1 MFPNPFIFPYKHA
14 RSTAPNAIVKRS
26 VLNSPTKPQFKSA
39 SFFSPIY
46 IITHNS
52 TMLMIEKRAS
62 KMPMLT
68 PARFYSSQYAS
79 PTLLLP
85 ASAMYTPTTPTTT
98 ASCTPTTR
106 KRKIIVDHAS
116 EKRARRTWSDL
127 EYEEML
133 EEATLLR
140 EELDLM
146 VMVAADLCQ
155 DLACD
160 ASAVKQFATLLQTHE
175 ELVASTQDV
184 TVQQIREMV
193 QQMATMM
200 QYLCRFHYAHFA
212 LIDMQDQLKEC
223 RNRFMR
229 FICQYA
235 VMIGLQK

>member
-1 MFPNPFIFPYKHA
+1 
-14 RSTAPNAIVKRS
+14 
-26 VLNSPTKPQFKSA
+26 
-39 SFFSPIY
+39 
-46 IITHNS
+46 
-52 TMLMIEKRAS
+52 MLMIEKRAS

-68 PARFYSSQYAS
+68 PARFCSSQYAS

-85 ASAMYTPTTPTTT
+85 ASAMYTPTTPTT
-98 ASCTPTTR
+98 AAQSTPTTR

-160 ASAVKQFATLLQTHE
+160 ASAVKQLATLLQTHE

>member
-1 MFPNPFIFPYKHA
+1 
-14 RSTAPNAIVKRS
+14 
-26 VLNSPTKPQFKSA
+26 
-39 SFFSPIY
+39 
-46 IITHNS
+46 
-52 TMLMIEKRAS
+52 MLMIEKRATP
-62 KMPMLT
+62 KAAMLT
-68 PARFYSSQYAS
+68 PQSFYSNSSNNVYA
-79 PTLLLP
+79 P
-85 ASAMYTPTTPTTT
+85 AANM
-98 ASCTPTTR
+98 TR
-106 KRKIIVDHAS
+106 KRKIIVDEAA

-146 VMVAADLCQ
+146 VMVAGDLCQ

-160 ASAVKQFATLLQTHE
+160 ASAVAQFARLLHAHE
-175 ELVASTQDV
+175 ELVASAQDV

-212 LIDMQDQLKEC
+212 LVDMQDQLKMC